1 MHGGYMN
8 NTEKREM
15 RRFKEERSNVM
26 KMNKLFAGLVAL
38 IAGLAL
44 SAGSASATKGY
55 TIGDPAAMKLIPFYE
70 TGGSL
75 FTAIAV
81 QNMSPQEM
89 ATTTANTLVADLQ
102 AYLGGENPSEA
113 LAADEADTIAAVE
126 EMALDMTD
134 LNEVA
139 MVEAA
144 LEKAQAAAY
153 TEHLFVVVRVH
164 DAMGMMMMEDSL
176 CLSENQQ
183 GYVVITGDGMAES
196 IANRGLVLSMAADEI
211 DAYGYVTVMAEGQ
224 KFTSCEGMPRVGLT
238 GVVVSGGAGEEV
250 YTDATSMIA
259 AWTILQDVGSGFFGT
274 EIPTSTITRMADS
287 MDTEDVDE
295 STMLDCYGDEGAF
308 NTGANDTAAAY
319 LCGLIPERH
328 DNTRAA
334 ATADNA
340 GDLVDGASAAS
351 HVTARF
357 DVVEGTENDVFV
369 WLAEGGDTETTKP
382 RETRELD
389 VSVVCEDGTMAMI
402 PGEFPGE
409 MVSMAMISA
418 PGMVTMI
425 DPAGDALGPYTSQC
439 DGGRGVLR
447 FAMPNNSHAGMVWT
461 HISQRMSNFRMN
473 MPGYNMAD
481 PAELGGPALIAA
493 KHVTLH
499 AA

>member
-1 MHGGYMN
+1 
-8 NTEKREM
+8 
-15 RRFKEERSNVM
+15 M

-81 QNMSPQEM
+81 QNMSSREQATTDAHQLVTDIQAFLDGGM
-89 ATTTANTLVADLQ
+89 ATEAAAGAIQGVVA
-102 AYLGGENPSEA
+102 EA
-113 LAADEADTIAAVE
+113 EHGDDRDTIATA
-126 EMALDMTD
+126 
-134 LNEVA
+134 
-139 MVEAA
+139 EAA
-144 LEKAQAAAY
+144 LEKAMMDAY

-176 CLSENQQ
+176 CLAENQQ

-196 IANRGLVLSMAADEI
+196 IPNRGLVLSMDGDMI

-224 KFTSCEGMPRVGLT
+224 KFTSCEGTPRMGLA
-238 GVVVSGGAGEEV
+238 GVVVAPEADGDAMFAGANG
-250 YTDATSMIA
+250 MIS

-274 EIPTSTITRMADS
+274 EIPTSTITMMADN
-287 MDTEDVDE
+287 MDTDDVDE
-295 STMLDCYGDEGAF
+295 STMFDCYNADGVF
-308 NTGANDTAAAY
+308 NGTDRY

-328 DNTRAA
+328 DNSRVT
-334 ATADNA
+334 TVGPTLGHLD
-340 GDLVDGASAAS
+340 DGATAAS

-369 WLAEGGDTETTKP
+369 WLAAGGDTETTKP
-382 RETRELD
+382 RETRKLD
-389 VSVVCEDGTMAMI
+389 VSVACEDGTMAMI
-402 PGEFPGE
+402 PGDFPGE
-409 MVSMAMISA
+409 MVSAAMIPA

-425 DPAGDALGPYTSQC
+425 DPAGDALGQYTSQC

-447 FAMPNNSHAGMVWT
+447 FAMPNGSNAGMVWT

-473 MPGYNMAD
+473 MPGYNMAAD
-481 PAELGGPALIAA
+481 MPALTGPERNEING
-493 KHVTLH
+493 VEE
-499 AA
+499 

>member
-1 MHGGYMN
+1 MN

-89 ATTTANTLVADLQ
+89 ATMTANTLVADLQ
-102 AYLGGENPSEA
+102 DYLAGENPSAA
-113 LAADEADTIAAVE
+113 LVALSDDYVENTALVMTSLDSVAA
-126 EMALDMTD
+126 
-134 LNEVA
+134 
-139 MVEAA
+139 VEAA
-144 LEKAQAAAY
+144 LEKAMMDAY

-164 DAMGMMMMEDSL
+164 DAEGMMMAEDSL
-176 CLSENQQ
+176 CLAENQQ

-224 KFTSCEGMPRVGLT
+224 KFTSCEGTPRKGLVP
-238 GVVVSGGAGEEV
+238 VVVSAADVDPPVTTGANG
-250 YTDATSMIA
+250 MIA

-274 EIPTSTITRMADS
+274 EIPTSTMTMAAAV
-287 MDTEDVDE
+287 EDNAETANVDE
-295 STMLDCYGDEGAF
+295 SMPEMIACYEPTSDTVATGVFNGREG
-308 NTGANDTAAAY
+308 NPY

-328 DNTRAA
+328 DNTITTE
-334 ATADNA
+334 ATATEA
-340 GDLVDGASAAS
+340 TVYS
-351 HVTARF
+351 HTPSMVTARF

-369 WLAEGGDTETTKP
+369 WLAAGGDTETTKP
-382 RETRELD
+382 RETRKLD
-389 VSVVCEDGTMAMI
+389 VSVTCEDGTMAMI

-409 MVSMAMISA
+409 MVSSAMIPA

-439 DGGRGVLR
+439 DGGRGVLG
-447 FAMPNNSHAGMVWT
+447 FVMPDGSHAGMVWT

-481 PAELGGPALIAA
+481 PAELDGAGLTAA
-493 KHVTLH
+493 NM
-499 AA
+499 

>member
-1 MHGGYMN
+1 MN

-89 ATTTANTLVADLQ
+89 ATMTANTLVADLQ
-102 AYLGGENPSEA
+102 DYLAGENPSVA
-113 LAADEADTIAAVE
+113 LAEGDSDIAVDT
-126 EMALDMTD
+126 ALDMTN
-134 LNEVA
+134 LNLVA
-139 MVEAA
+139 AAEAA
-144 LEKAQAAAY
+144 LEKAQEAAY

-176 CLSENQQ
+176 CLAENQQ

-224 KFTSCEGMPRVGLT
+224 KFTSCEGTPRKGLVP
-238 GVVVSGGAGEEV
+238 VVVSAADVDPPVTTGANG
-250 YTDATSMIA
+250 MIA

-274 EIPTSTITRMADS
+274 EIPTSTMTMAAAV
-287 MDTEDVDE
+287 EDNAETANVDE
-295 STMLDCYGDEGAF
+295 SMPEMIACYEPTSDTVATGVFNGREG
-308 NTGANDTAAAY
+308 NPY

-328 DNTRAA
+328 DNTITTE
-334 ATADNA
+334 ATATEA
-340 GDLVDGASAAS
+340 TVYS
-351 HVTARF
+351 HTPSMVTARF

-369 WLAEGGDTETTKP
+369 WLAAGGDTETTKP
-382 RETRELD
+382 RETRKLD
-389 VSVVCEDGTMAMI
+389 VSVTCEDGTMAMI

-409 MVSMAMISA
+409 MVSSAMIPA

-439 DGGRGVLR
+439 DGGRGVLG
-447 FAMPNNSHAGMVWT
+447 FVMPDGSHAGMVWT

-481 PAELGGPALIAA
+481 PMEIPAS
-493 KHVTLH
+493 
-499 AA
+499 

>member
-1 MHGGYMN
+1 MN

-89 ATTTANTLVADLQ
+89 ATMTANTLVADLQ
-102 AYLGGENPSEA
+102 DYLAGENPSAA
-113 LAADEADTIAAVE
+113 LVALSDDYVENTALVMTSLDSVAA
-126 EMALDMTD
+126 
-134 LNEVA
+134 
-139 MVEAA
+139 VEAA
-144 LEKAQAAAY
+144 LEKAMMDAY

-176 CLSENQQ
+176 CLAENQQ

-224 KFTSCEGMPRVGLT
+224 KFTSCEGTPRMGLT
-238 GVVVSGGAGEEV
+238 GVVVSGEVDAEV
-250 YTDATSMIA
+250 YTDANGMIA

-274 EIPTSTITRMADS
+274 EIPTSTITMATD
-287 MDTEDVDE
+287 DTSTTEVDE
-295 STMLDCYGDEGAF
+295 SMPERLACYG
-308 NTGANDTAAAY
+308 TGAVFNARAGDAGGPY

-328 DNTRAA
+328 NNSRNT
-334 ATADNA
+334 TADA
-340 GDLVDGASAAS
+340 DEFGDLIDTASAAS

-369 WLAEGGDTETTKP
+369 WLAAGGDTETTKP

-409 MVSMAMISA
+409 MVSSAMIPA

-481 PAELGGPALIAA
+481 PAELDGAGLTAA
-493 KHVTLH
+493 NM
-499 AA
+499 